1 MCKKTFNTGCL
12 FDPYA
17 TLLYLSVSTRTA
29 IGQFFG
35 PYFTERTAKFEKPWI
50 CFAAVVLYIEEIVG

>member
-1 MCKKTFNTGCL
+1 MLWHGLNLTIKNNVLKMCKKTFNTGCL

-35 PYFTERTAKFEKPWI
+35 PYFTERTAKFEKP
-50 CFAAVVLYIEEIVG
+50 